1 MPSLAAGQIDLL
13 VTLYGLPLVRVLGLL
28 AADPLLGSARIPVSI
43 RIATG
48 LVLTMVLVPTLPPPP
63 DVQLSGPQGWVLV
76 AQQFLI
82 GVAIGFVVRLIFTAL
97 EVAGEVIGLQ
107 MGLGFATLIDPAN
120 STQLP
125 ILSSLFTTLGF
136 LFFLA
141 IDGHHLVIIALAE
154 SFQAMPPGQW
164 PSSGLFAGIVANA
177 SDIFAAG
184 VQIALPLI
192 MMLLFA
198 NLALGVMTRAAPQLN
213 IFAVGFTIT
222 LGVGLVMLLL
232 QMSHFDAPLL
242 RLFDLHLERLSELV
256 RVGLR

>member
-1 MPSLAAGQIDLL
+1 MP
-13 VTLYGLPLVRVLGLL
+13 
-28 AADPLLGSARIPVSI
+28 
-43 RIATG
+43 
-48 LVLTMVLVPTLPPPP
+48 
-63 DVQLSGPQGWVLV
+63 
-76 AQQFLI
+76 
-82 GVAIGFVVRLIFTAL
+82 
-97 EVAGEVIGLQ
+97 
-107 MGLGFATLIDPAN
+107 
-120 STQLP
+120 
-125 ILSSLFTTLGF
+125 
-136 LFFLA
+136 
-141 IDGHHLVIIALAE
+141 
-154 SFQAMPPGQW
+154 
-164 PSSGLFAGIVANA
+164 
-177 SDIFAAG
+177 DIFAAG